1 MVKNP
6 FLNLFGGMTQWLYQR
21 FSAISIYFFIGYLFF
36 YWVQIDQVNY
46 QAWVQF
52 FDSILHRLIIT
63 VLFLL
68 TFFHGWIGVQHVID
82 DYVKHKIIHQI
93 VYLLLLFS
101 MMIQIIF
108 YYYFYWKFNLCNIL
122 NLMF

>member
-93 VYLLLLFS
+93 VYLFLLFS
-101 MMIQIIF
+101 MVIQIIF
-108 YYYFYWKFNLCNIL
+108 LLLFLLEI
-122 NLMF
+122 

>member
-1 MVKNP
+1 MLLNI
-6 FLNLFGGMTQWLYQR
+6 FLGFNKFI
-21 FSAISIYFFIGYLFF
+21 FNNIYFFIGYLIF

-93 VYLLLLFS
+93 VYLLLLF
-101 MMIQIIF
+101 
-108 YYYFYWKFNLCNIL
+108 
-122 NLMF
+122 

>member
-1 MVKNP
+1 MALSKI
-6 FLNLFGGMTQWLYQR
+6 FSHLNLFFHW
-21 FSAISIYFFIGYLFF
+21 IFIF

-108 YYYFYWKFNLCNIL
+108 LLLFLLEI
-122 NLMF
+122 